1 MPPAARLV
9 LVIVAI
15 ASALSA
21 YPALADFNFTH
32 GDHSYLVVEQRRNWA
47 AAAGDAATRQL
58 FGSPGYLAIIDSAAE
73 NQAIFTQLA
82 NPANIPPAEYS
93 NTQAPDGGNGI
104 YVWIAA
110 SDILTEGRWVWDT
123 NGDGLGTHFYQGEG
137 RFGGAAVS
145 GLYNNWGRFGGA
157 PWEPDNAQS
166 GLQDAAGIGILNWP
180 RGNAGEWNDVRA
192 DNNLYYVVE
201 FDAVPEP
208 STLVLAG
215 IATCLLFARLSRRAS
230 TRRPL

>member
-1 MPPAARLV
+1 MSPATRLV
-9 LVIVAI
+9 FIVVAI
-15 ASALSA
+15 ELALSA
-21 YPALADFNFTH
+21 EIARADFNFTH

-47 AAAGDAATRQL
+47 AAAADAATRQF
-58 FGSPGYLAIIDSAAE
+58 FGSPGYLTIIDSAAE
-73 NQAIFTQLA
+73 NQAVFTQLA
-82 NPANIPPAEYS
+82 NPANIPPAEYP

-123 NGDGLGTHFYQGEG
+123 NGDGLGTQFYQGEG
-137 RFGGAAVS
+137 RFGGAAVG

-192 DNNLYYVVE
+192 DNNLYYIVE

-208 STLVLAG
+208 SSFLLVSLASG
-215 IATCLLFARLSRRAS
+215 ILLLRRRL
-230 TRRPL
+230 T